1 MNVLIENI
9 KALVTATPLENFTWE
24 VPDNCPVT
32 IPAEITGSYNRNE
45 YLKDNFASSLG
56 HLNNDHLYWIIN
68 QWGGIGSFKRT
79 EKNDALLKVFKD
91 QLGAG
96 RLRKAS
102 FERISS
108 LSKVASFLEPTNYV
122 IYDSRAIYS
131 LNWLIYLYANHL
143 PLYPQPSGRNSEI
156 ASIDCKTIF
165 ALHNP
170 KVQYH
175 SFKTAYHSYCELI
188 RQLNI
193 AVFED
198 SRRPYK
204 LEMLLFMLA
213 PTYIVNQ
220 IRSIITVKI
229 DCGA

>member
-1 MNVLIENI
+1 MNNLIENI
-9 KALVTATPLENFTWE
+9 KVLVTATSPENFTWKI
-24 VPDNCPVT
+24 PDNCPVR
-32 IPAEITGSYNRNE
+32 IPAEIIGNYNRNE
-45 YLKDNFASSLG
+45 YLKDNLASSLG
-56 HLNNDHLYWIIN
+56 HLNNDHFYWIIN
-68 QWGGIGSFKRT
+68 QWGKIGSFKRT
-79 EKNDALLKVFKD
+79 KKNDNLLKTLKD
-91 QLGAG
+91 QLDTGT
-96 RLRKAS
+96 LRKSS

-143 PLYPQPSGRNSEI
+143 PLYPQPNGRNSEI

-165 ALHNP
+165 ELHNP

-198 SRRPYK
+198 PQRPYK
-204 LEMLLFMLA
+204 LEILLFMLA
-213 PTYIVNQ
+213 PTYISNQ
-220 IRSIITVKI
+220 IRSMITIKI
-229 DCGA
+229 DGDV